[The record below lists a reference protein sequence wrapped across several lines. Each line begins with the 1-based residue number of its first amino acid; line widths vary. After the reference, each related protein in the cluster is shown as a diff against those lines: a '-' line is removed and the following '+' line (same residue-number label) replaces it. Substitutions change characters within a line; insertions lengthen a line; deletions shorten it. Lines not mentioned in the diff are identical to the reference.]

1 MDSREIM
8 EGHKII
14 FRVTVAP
21 GAHTE
26 ADSREIAQVLE
37 AEVDLIKAQML
48 ADLGLLV
55 KLFQGMQPDAIIARN
70 QATSR
75 DSVTDVKKMNVG

>member
-1 MDSREIM
+1 M
-8 EGHKII
+8 EGHRII

-26 ADSREIAQVLE
+26 ADSREMAQVSE

-48 ADLGLLV
+48 ADLESLV
-55 KLFQGMQPDAIIARN
+55 KLFQEMQQDATIARS
-70 QATSR
+70 QATSHDFVIGAR
-75 DSVTDVKKMNVG
+75 KMNVG

>member
-1 MDSREIM
+1 MDSREIL
-8 EGHKII
+8 EGHRVI

-26 ADSREIAQVLE
+26 ADSREMDQVLE

-48 ADLGLLV
+48 ADLGSLV
-55 KLFQGMQPDAIIARN
+55 RLFQGMQQDVIIVRN
-70 QATSR
+70 QATYC
-75 DSVTDVKKMNVG
+75 DSVTDAKKMNAG

>member
-8 EGHKII
+8 VGLKVI
-14 FRVTVAP
+14 FRVIVTP
-21 GAHTE
+21 GVHTE
-26 ADSREIAQVLE
+26 ADSREMDQVLE

-55 KLFQGMQPDAIIARN
+55 KQFQGMQPDAIIARN
-70 QATSR
+70 QATFR
-75 DSVTDVKKMNVG
+75 DSVTEANKMNVG

>member
-8 EGHKII
+8 EGHRII
-14 FRVTVAP
+14 SRVTVAP

-26 ADSREIAQVLE
+26 ANSREITQVLE

-48 ADLGLLV
+48 ADLGLPV

-75 DSVTDVKKMNVG
+75 DSVTDEKKMNVG

>member
-8 EGHKII
+8 VGCKII
-14 FRVTVAP
+14 SRVTVAP

-75 DSVTDVKKMNVG
+75 DSVTDAKKMNVG

>member
-1 MDSREIM
+1 MDSREIV
-8 EGHKII
+8 ESHRII

-21 GAHTE
+21 EAHTE
-26 ADSREIAQVLE
+26 ANSREMAQVLE

-70 QATSR
+70 QATSC
-75 DSVTDVKKMNVG
+75 DSVTDAKKMNVG